1 MTDALIKNVAIDMI
15 AITSMWALL
24 NNPYMAN
31 AYHLKF
37 FMNSYHYN
45 EVNYLPVYS
54 TMLGIGVSTMVLI
67 KYL

>member
-1 MTDALIKNVAIDMI
+1 MTDTLIKNVAIDMI

-31 AYHLKF
+31 AYH
-37 FMNSYHYN
+37 YN
-45 EVNYLPVYS
+45 VNYSPVYS
-54 TMLGIGVSTMVLI
+54 TILGIGVSTFVLI

>member
-1 MTDALIKNVAIDMI
+1 MSDKLIKHVAVDII

-31 AYHLKF
+31 AYTFKF
-37 FMNSYHYN
+37 YLNSYHCHL
-45 EVNYLPVYS
+45 NYSPTYS
-54 TMLGIGVSTMVLI
+54 TIFGLGLSTIVLL